1 MNTKCLLAIC
11 FVVAVISCRK
21 GDCPP
26 DEKPKPTDPPV
37 ADIPSIRLKD
47 MSVEKLPSPNY
58 HFVYNDS
65 GYITQVSYASG
76 LTQYDITYS
85 GKKILK
91 IETNKDAPFDI
102 NKDRLDYE
110 YSNGDPAVI
119 KVTNKNGVLY
129 RRCLLTFLP
138 SHRLQK
144 LTWEVNPGTGFA
156 AEQTLTFSYYADGN
170 LQEIAYHDFPVGPLV
185 ENTYTDRFE
194 NYDNKVNVD
203 GFTWLHTITSVHHPI
218 LLPSVKLQINNPGRN
233 VHTASKGLSYD
244 ARYSYTYDAQG
255 RPLTKTGPITYTEST
270 GGGGQFQSFTTF
282 TYY

>member
-1 MNTKCLLAIC
+1 MNTKKLLSIC
-11 FVVAVISCRK
+11 FAVAVISCRK

-26 DEKPKPTDPPV
+26 EEDPKQPDAPV
-37 ADIPSIRLKD
+37 ADIPAIRLKD

-110 YSNGDPAVI
+110 YSNGDPAVV
-119 KVTNKNGVLY
+119 KVTNKNGLLY

-138 SHRLQK
+138 AHRLQK
-144 LTWEVNPGTGFA
+144 LTWEVNPGSGFV
-156 AEQTLTFSYYADGN
+156 AEQTLTFSYYGDGN
-170 LQEIAYHDFPVGPLV
+170 LQEIAYHDFAVGPLV
-185 ENTYTDRFE
+185 ENTYADRFE

-203 GFTWLHTITSVHHPI
+203 GFTWLHTITNVHHPI
-218 LLPSVKLQINNPGRN
+218 LLPSVQLQLNNPGRN
-233 VHTASKGLSYD
+233 VHTASKGLTYD
-244 ARYSYTYDAQG
+244 ASYSYTYDAAG
-255 RPLTKTGPITYTEST
+255 RPLTRTGPVTFTET
-270 GGGGQFQSFTTF
+270 NGTTGQFQSSTTY